1 MKKRQIL
8 WAIVF
13 GSMLAITGCGDS
25 GSSSPAGSGGTAGSR
40 GSAGANGGGS
50 SVSSCEAICSSTC
63 AFEGVDPGDLDYD
76 TCVSECK
83 TGVPQFDDD
92 CGPQLDAL
100 LDCLEA
106 NGCNEE
112 TLNCNSQ
119 GIAWA
124 TCFSGVSLP

>member
-63 AFEGVDPGDLDYD
+63 AFEGVDPGDLDYE
-76 TCVSECK
+76 TCVSQCEI
-83 TGVPQFDDD
+83 GVPQFDDN
-92 CGPQLDAL
+92 CGPELDAYL
-100 LDCLEA
+100 GCLEA
-106 NGCNEE
+106 NDCDQD

-119 GIAWA
+119 GLAWA